1 MERPSNIVL
10 IGFMGSGKTT
20 VGKELAGLL
29 NFQFLDTDSRIEAR
43 LGRKI
48 PWIFKHKGE
57 KFFREQEKKVIAE
70 ACHLKGYVVSAGGG
84 AWMDEINRKRLQ
96 DMGLCIWLKVSLA
109 DSWKRLKGNLKKRPI
124 LSNSNDPKSVMKNL
138 WTGRRRLYSLAH
150 VSIDTGDRPPRDVAL
165 RIQEMISGD

>member
-1 MERPSNIVL
+1 MERPPNVVL

-29 NFQFLDTDSRIEAR
+29 NFQFFDTDSRIEAKF
-43 LGRKI
+43 GRKI
-48 PWIFKHKGE
+48 SWIFKHKGE
-57 KFFREQEKKVIAE
+57 KYFREQEKKVIE
-70 ACHLKGYVVSAGGG
+70 EVCHLKGYVVSVGGG

-124 LSNSNDPKSVMKNL
+124 LSNSKDPKLLIKNL
-138 WTGRRRLYSLAH
+138 LSGRRRFYSLAH
-150 VSIDTGDRPPRDVAL
+150 VSIDTGGRPPKDVAIG
-165 RIQEMISGD
+165 IQEMISGD